1 MPTRARPRCCLV
13 ADAAGQARLNM
24 DVDRAGSRLS
34 PPSTIGVSSDHS
46 GEFSGQLTSHL
57 WCRSSRQPLLHRRR
71 PRGLHQGASLTP
83 RCRPRSRLHGRL
95 LLGVALAV
103 ASTDASPSQSPPRTP
118 PRLPRLVHRGVP
130 SCELQLQR
138 RSASKCPV
146 AATSSSRCLHG
157 QSGTDFPQ
165 RPMSLSRPGRTTS
178 RPFASRPTATDCPCK
193 ARSAGVAR
201 RTTKRSPSETTA

>member
-1 MPTRARPRCCLV
+1 MT
-13 ADAAGQARLNM
+13 
-24 DVDRAGSRLS
+24 SRREVLK
-34 PPSTIGVSSDHS
+34 G
-46 GEFSGQLTSHL
+46 
-57 WCRSSRQPLLHRRR
+57 WRS
-71 PRGLHQGASLTP
+71 GASVNNAYASATAMLP
-83 RCRPRSRLHGRL
+83 CRGRCRPGAAQYGRGPRWVSALSPKHHWCLLGSLRRIFRTVDVAPLVQIQPPTAAPSTSPSRSPPGRL
-95 LLGVALAV
+95 LDSSV
-103 ASTDASPSQSPPRTP
+103 SPSQSPPRTP